1 VGYAAGAFNWRV
13 KVGDITEITDYQA
26 NEQKISAEKTAQEVT
41 WSLAQKVPKALVEK
55 WFNKTLFNP
64 SALNRQNQH
73 DNIMREMGFK
83 YDKQQLSYFF
93 IAILWLINMPLIA
106 AGSGSF
112 VLTGIATIVLWI
124 LALGT

>member
-1 VGYAAGAFNWRV
+1 
-13 KVGDITEITDYQA
+13 
-26 NEQKISAEKTAQEVT
+26 
-41 WSLAQKVPKALVEK
+41 LAQKVPKALVEK